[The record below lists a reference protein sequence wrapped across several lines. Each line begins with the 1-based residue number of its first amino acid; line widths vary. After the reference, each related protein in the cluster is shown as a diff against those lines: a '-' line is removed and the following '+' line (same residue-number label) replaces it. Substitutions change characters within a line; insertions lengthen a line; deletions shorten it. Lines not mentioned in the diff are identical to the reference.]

1 MMFFFYLKFDSFYF
15 GFLLVMLV
23 SGCLIIQIGSD
34 VVLSIFSHC
43 FLVNLF
49 TVIVF
54 YFVFLYYLNYYFNH

>member
-34 VVLSIFSHC
+34 VVLSIFFS
-43 FLVNLF
+43 LF
-49 TVIVF
+49 F
-54 YFVFLYYLNYYFNH
+54 S